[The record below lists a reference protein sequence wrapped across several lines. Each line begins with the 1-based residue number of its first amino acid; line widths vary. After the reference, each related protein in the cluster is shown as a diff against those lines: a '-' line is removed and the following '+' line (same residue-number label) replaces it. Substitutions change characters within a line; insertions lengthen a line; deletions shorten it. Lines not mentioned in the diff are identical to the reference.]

1 MKKIIYQ
8 VLVRHF
14 GNSQTRNIP
23 YGTIEENGVGKFS
36 DFTETA
42 LKGIRE
48 LGVTHIWLTG
58 VLHHTLVG
66 NYTHIGIPNDIPYLV
81 KGRAGSPYAIKDYYN
96 VNPDLADD
104 PERRLEEFTQLI
116 ERIHQQGMKVIID
129 IVPNHVARQYHSISL
144 PKGVKNFGEDD
155 NTTVIYA
162 RNNNFYYNIGE
173 KLQLPTTAVA
183 YKIGEA
189 SLEALQESSYEEF
202 PAKWTGNTR
211 SSSPEITDWYETI
224 KLNYGITPEG
234 KKDFDTLPEFFRRL
248 GCEEHQFFWRN
259 KIIPDTW
266 VKMKHI
272 VEFWL
277 SLGVDGFRYDM
288 AEMVPVEFW
297 SYLNSFIKIKNP
309 CSVLIAEIYNPAL
322 YEDFLRLGK
331 MDYLYNKV
339 GLYDTL
345 RDIICYE
352 HSTDRIDE
360 AEVSL
365 SYIGASMLNFLENH
379 DEQRIASSA
388 FAGDA
393 KRALPAMVV
402 STFLHEY
409 AATMIYAGQE
419 VGERAEEQAGFGS
432 PSRTSIFD
440 YIGVPALQRWTNQLA
455 FDGGMLCEEEQWLRD
470 YYRRLLQ
477 LPVKG
482 TFENIHK
489 YNRAHTPYYNDKVY
503 SFVRE
508 DVWEKWII
516 ITNFS
521 PRDSFG
527 FDLALPPYLLERR
540 RLPDGAYPVTDQ
552 LYGTVQTTLHIQGT
566 QAHLRVEIAPLQSLI
581 FLFDH
586 RLLRL

>member
-66 NYTHIGIPNDIPYLV
+66 DYTHIGIPNDIPYLV

-104 PERRLEEFTQLI
+104 PERRLEEFTQLV

-144 PKGVKNFGEDD
+144 PKGVKNFGEGD
-155 NTTVIYA
+155 NIGVAYA

-224 KLNYGITPEG
+224 KLNYGVTPDG

-259 KIIPDTW
+259 KIIP
-266 VKMKHI
+266 
-272 VEFWL
+272 
-277 SLGVDGFRYDM
+277 G
-288 AEMVPVEFW
+288 
-297 SYLNSFIKIKNP
+297 
-309 CSVLIAEIYNPAL
+309 AEIG
-322 YEDFLRLGK
+322 R
-331 MDYLYNKV
+331 
-339 GLYDTL
+339 
-345 RDIICYE
+345 
-352 HSTDRIDE
+352 
-360 AEVSL
+360 
-365 SYIGASMLNFLENH
+365 ASC
-379 DEQRIASSA
+379 R
-388 FAGDA
+388 
-393 KRALPAMVV
+393 
-402 STFLHEY
+402 
-409 AATMIYAGQE
+409 
-419 VGERAEEQAGFGS
+419 ER
-432 PSRTSIFD
+432 
-440 YIGVPALQRWTNQLA
+440 V
-455 FDGGMLCEEEQWLRD
+455 
-470 YYRRLLQ
+470 
-477 LPVKG
+477 
-482 TFENIHK
+482 
-489 YNRAHTPYYNDKVY
+489 
-503 SFVRE
+503 
-508 DVWEKWII
+508 
-516 ITNFS
+516 
-521 PRDSFG
+521 
-527 FDLALPPYLLERR
+527 
-540 RLPDGAYPVTDQ
+540 
-552 LYGTVQTTLHIQGT
+552 
-566 QAHLRVEIAPLQSLI
+566 
-581 FLFDH
+581 
-586 RLLRL
+586 

>member
-66 NYTHIGIPNDIPYLV
+66 DYTHIGIPNDIPYLV

-104 PERRLEEFTQLI
+104 PEKRLEEFTQLV

-173 KLQLPTTAVA
+173 KLQLPTTVVA

-189 SLEALQESSYEEF
+189 SLEALQKSSYEEF

-224 KLNYGITPEG
+224 KLNYGVTPDG

-277 SLGVDGFRYDM
+277 FLGVDGFRYDM

-360 AEVSL
+360 AEASL
-365 SYIGASMLNFLENH
+365 RYMGASMLNFLENH

-393 KRALPAMVV
+393 
-402 STFLHEY
+402 
-409 AATMIYAGQE
+409 
-419 VGERAEEQAGFGS
+419 
-432 PSRTSIFD
+432 
-440 YIGVPALQRWTNQLA
+440 
-455 FDGGMLCEEEQWLRD
+455 
-470 YYRRLLQ
+470 
-477 LPVKG
+477 
-482 TFENIHK
+482 
-489 YNRAHTPYYNDKVY
+489 
-503 SFVRE
+503 
-508 DVWEKWII
+508 
-516 ITNFS
+516 
-521 PRDSFG
+521 
-527 FDLALPPYLLERR
+527 
-540 RLPDGAYPVTDQ
+540 
-552 LYGTVQTTLHIQGT
+552 
-566 QAHLRVEIAPLQSLI
+566 
-581 FLFDH
+581 
-586 RLLRL
+586 